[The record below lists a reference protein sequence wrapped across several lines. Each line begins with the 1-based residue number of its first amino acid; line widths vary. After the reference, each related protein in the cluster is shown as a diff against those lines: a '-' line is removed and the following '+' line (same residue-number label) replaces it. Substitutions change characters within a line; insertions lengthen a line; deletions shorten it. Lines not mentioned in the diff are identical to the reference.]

1 MNSRAFAYPEI
12 KKGPRHGSHTA
23 PRAFVRFPEHI
34 KTIPKLHSSL
44 FTLHS
49 SLFTLHSSLSALN
62 LRSYS
67 LILDLFQLERRSS
80 ISTGNISSLPM
91 IMSRVRQILLAM
103 PREA

>member
-12 KKGPRHGSHTA
+12 KKARGTDHTQRRGPLSGFRSKK
-23 PRAFVRFPEHI
+23 PFQN
-34 KTIPKLHSSL
+34 

-49 SLFTLHSSLSALN
+49 PLSALN

-91 IMSRVRQILLAM
+91 IMSRVRQILLATL
-103 PREA
+103 REA